1 MKVFACRCAAM
12 PRTDTQTLYNSV
24 MRKDLVVLV
33 SAARLAAHADVA
45 RNGNLNNFFFQ
56 KSYLLLIMLHIFRVI
71 RIVFNILYS
80 NV

>member
-1 MKVFACRCAAM
+1 M

-45 RNGNLNNFFFQ
+45 RNAGL
-56 KSYLLLIMLHIFRVI
+56 
-71 RIVFNILYS
+71 
-80 NV
+80 